1 MLRMAGDMRVWA
13 LMIGLSVAG
22 CGPSFQEQLAVM
34 HAKNE
39 EAIKRITEDDRTPVK
54 RMQDCL
60 DVEIRSIIVT
70 PVAANPPRAADIVMS
85 DCQPHAEV
93 ITRNMPLQEVVQYN
107 NRVRADVITQI
118 IAATR

>member
-13 LMIGLSVAG
+13 LMSGLTVAG
-22 CGPSFQEQLAVM
+22 CGPSFQEQAVM
-34 HAKNE
+34 HAENE

-60 DVEIRSIIVT
+60 DIEIRSIIVT

-107 NRVRADVITQI
+107 NRVRADVIAQI